1 VASGGGRGGEIV
13 SSVAVIT
20 DPYTAAFAAREPD
33 ALQELRAAAM
43 ERFVSLG
50 FPTIKNEEWRFTNL
64 APFLKEPY
72 APAPQ
77 PSFELVERQGG
88 AGIVF
93 MDGWF
98 MPELSVAPAGIE
110 LRSLLDGPGAGLVGR
125 GAAFEKNALVALNT
139 AMFAGGVYIRIP
151 DGTVLDEPISI
162 LHAATAAR
170 RQASF
175 PRVLVVAGRDVQ
187 ARVIEYF
194 ASTGEQFTCAVTE
207 ISAAE
212 GAHIEHYKIQME
224 SGQALHFGHLAT
236 RQGRSSTVASFN
248 IAFGAALARNE
259 IAAALDGEG
268 AECTLNG
275 LYVAGGRQ
283 HVDNYS
289 TLEHIAPHTA
299 SRELYK
305 GVLDGASR
313 AVFHG
318 RIVVRPEAQKTDAIQ
333 RNRNL
338 LLSKEAVVNTKPQ
351 LEIYADDVRC
361 THGATVGQVDEDAVF
376 YLRSRG
382 IPRAGARALL
392 TFAFAGEI
400 TDQIGIESVR
410 ERLADELRR
419 RLGSDEAA

>member
-248 IAFGAALARNE
+248 IAFGAALARRRGCGVHAQRIVRRRGPATRGQLQHARAHRPTHRQPRAVQRRSRRRE
-259 IAAALDGEG
+259 PGGVPRPHRRPPGGAEDGRHPAQPKSAAFEGSRGEHEAAA
-268 AECTLNG
+268 
-275 LYVAGGRQ
+275 
-283 HVDNYS
+283 
-289 TLEHIAPHTA
+289 
-299 SRELYK
+299 
-305 GVLDGASR
+305 
-313 AVFHG
+313 
-318 RIVVRPEAQKTDAIQ
+318 
-333 RNRNL
+333 
-338 LLSKEAVVNTKPQ
+338 
-351 LEIYADDVRC
+351 
-361 THGATVGQVDEDAVF
+361 
-376 YLRSRG
+376 
-382 IPRAGARALL
+382 
-392 TFAFAGEI
+392 
-400 TDQIGIESVR
+400 
-410 ERLADELRR
+410 
-419 RLGSDEAA
+419 